1 MSRIQKIEVDGKKY
15 QYIRIMVDEGLMGTL
30 LDFDGYVAFSKYED
44 GLRKILSSHVRLALL
59 KKEFLPNGAINV
71 VRISKV
77 SETKKLEPMLNALK
91 DGIIDRDYAINY
103 IFSVFDSSNAY
114 HFKSIYLGI
123 SIGVL
128 GMVILKLLHLI

>member
-15 QYIRIMVDEGLMGTL
+15 QYVRIMVDEGLMGTL